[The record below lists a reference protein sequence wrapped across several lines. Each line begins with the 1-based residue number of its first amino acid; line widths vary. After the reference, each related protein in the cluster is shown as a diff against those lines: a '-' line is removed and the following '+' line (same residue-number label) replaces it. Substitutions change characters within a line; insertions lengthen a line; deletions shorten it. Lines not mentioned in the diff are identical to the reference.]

1 MSATWALQVQ
11 NLWKS
16 FDGVAAVAGIDLAVP
31 AGTFYGLLGP
41 NGAGKSTTLAM
52 ATGLLRPDA
61 GAITVDGLDV
71 WADPVAV
78 KARIGVVPETLLL
91 FERLSGRELLDYVG
105 RLRKLSAEDVAVR
118 SEQLLAVLGMTDDAH
133 KLIVDFSQG
142 MRKKISLAASLL
154 HAPRVLFLDEP
165 FESVDPVSVR
175 HIRTVLDQIVG
186 GGATIIFSSHVMATV
201 ESLCDHVTILD
212 HGQVVAYGHMDD
224 ITAQGT
230 LEDAFVRA
238 VGAESLDG
246 AALSWLGGSS
256 TPVSPPPTPP
266 PPAPAPAAVE
276 AVVEPV
282 ETVALDNVS
291 PDVDD
296 G

>member
-1 MSATWALQVQ
+1 MTASWALQVQ

-16 FDGVAAVAGIDLAVP
+16 FDGVPAVAGIDLAVP

-52 ATGLLRPDA
+52 VTGLLRPDA
-61 GAITVDGLDV
+61 GSIVVDGHEV

-105 RLRKLSAEDVAVR
+105 RLRQLSADDVAVR
-118 SEQLLAVLGMTDDAH
+118 SEQLLHVLGMTDDAH

-142 MRKKISLAASLL
+142 MRKKISLAAALL

-175 HIRTVLDQIVG
+175 HIRTVLDQIVA

-212 HGQVVAYGHMDD
+212 QGNVVASGDMAAV
-224 ITAQGT
+224 TAGGS

-238 VGAESLDG
+238 VGAESLS
-246 AALSWLGGSS
+246 LIHI
-256 TPVSPPPTPP
+256 
-266 PPAPAPAAVE
+266 
-276 AVVEPV
+276 
-282 ETVALDNVS
+282 
-291 PDVDD
+291 
-296 G
+296 

>member
-1 MSATWALQVQ
+1 MDGTWALQVQ

-16 FDGVAAVAGIDLAVP
+16 YDGVPAVAGIDLAVP
-31 AGTFYGLLGP
+31 TGTFYGLLGP

-52 ATGLLRPDA
+52 VTGLLRPDSGSIA
-61 GAITVDGLDV
+61 VDGLDV
-71 WADPVAV
+71 WADPVAI

-105 RLRKLSAEDVAVR
+105 RLRKLSAEDVGER

-142 MRKKISLAASLL
+142 MRKKISLAAALI
-154 HAPRVLFLDEP
+154 HAPTVLFLDEP

-175 HIRTVLDQIVG
+175 HIRTLLDQLVG

-212 HGQVVAYGHMDD
+212 HGKVVAYGNMDE
-224 ITAQGT
+224 ITGDGS

-238 VGAESLDG
+238 VGAESLDAVG
-246 AALSWLGGSS
+246 LSWLGGDS
-256 TPVSPPPTPP
+256 TKTPQSVPP
-266 PPAPAPAAVE
+266 PPQPGSPN
-276 AVVEPV
+276 
-282 ETVALDNVS
+282 TTLDPELRQ
-291 PDVDD
+291 PDADNP
-296 G
+296 

>member
-1 MSATWALQVQ
+1 MTASWALQVQ

-16 FDGVAAVAGIDLAVP
+16 FDGVPAVAGIDLAVP

-52 ATGLLRPDA
+52 VTGLLRPDA
-61 GAITVDGLDV
+61 GSIVVDGHEV

-105 RLRKLSAEDVAVR
+105 RLRQLSADDVAVR
-118 SEQLLAVLGMTDDAH
+118 SEQLLHVLGMTDDAH

-142 MRKKISLAASLL
+142 MRKKISLAAALL

-175 HIRTVLDQIVG
+175 HIRTVLDQIVA

-212 HGQVVAYGHMDD
+212 QGNVVASGDMAAV
-224 ITAQGT
+224 TAGGS

-246 AALSWLGGSS
+246 ATLSWLGGK
-256 TPVSPPPTPP
+256 PQGAAAAPAVPLSPPPPD
-266 PPAPAPAAVE
+266 A
-276 AVVEPV
+276 
-282 ETVALDNVS
+282 DNN
-291 PDVDD
+291 
-296 G
+296 

>member
-1 MSATWALQVQ
+1 MATTWALQVQ

-16 FDGVAAVAGIDLAVP
+16 YGGLPAVAGIDLAVP

-52 ATGLLRPDA
+52 VTGLLRPDA
-61 GAITVDGLDV
+61 GSIAVDGLDM
-71 WADPVAV
+71 WADPVAI

-105 RLRKLSAEDVAVR
+105 RLRKLPAEDAAVR
-118 SEQLLAVLGMTDDAH
+118 SEQLLGVLGMTDDAH

-142 MRKKISLAASLL
+142 MRKKISLAAALI
-154 HAPRVLFLDEP
+154 HAPNVLFLDEP

-175 HIRTVLDQIVG
+175 HIRTLLDQLVA

-212 HGQVVAYGHMDD
+212 HGSVVAGGHMDQM
-224 ITAQGT
+224 TADGS

-246 AALSWLGGSS
+246 AALSWLGGGS
-256 TPVSPPPTPP
+256 TLGSPSVPPP
-266 PPAPAPAAVE
+266 PPAGSPITSPHSGIEDAVR
-276 AVVEPV
+276 EPG
-282 ETVALDNVS
+282 L
-291 PDVDD
+291 PDADD
-296 G
+296 S